1 MVRKRLSRTKGK
13 KKQRKKKQIHWTF
26 GKAKKDEK

>member
-1 MVRKRLSRTKGK
+1 MKQRKKKQRK

-26 GKAKKDEK
+26 GKAKKNEK